1 LPVAEPNFDLLQDLN
16 GAYEKVSNRLIVQ
29 AGVQAK
35 ADFLSLPNWRDD
47 NKAEFYDAIRR
58 DLLPVKQQAAQFS
71 WGYHAQ
77 RARLAGQEFRMPR
90 FNPEDFETSVLRNGA
105 AFEEVYQ
112 RPFAEMRT
120 ALAQGRS
127 FDDALELGGRRAS
140 TLAQTE
146 VQLSRRQASL
156 FARNRNDNIV
166 GYLRVLSGSENCAL
180 CFVASTQRYTRGELL
195 PIHPGCDCGEM
206 PIYGNSDPGQVIDE
220 YNLEKAH
227 QQVEARFGISD
238 RGAREI
244 DYRQIIVSEHGE
256 MGPLLS
262 VRGQKFTGPNALNL
276 VGSKVR
282 KLDPPPVPLFEATDP
297 YFDAG
302 IAARYSQEAVD
313 AADPVFI
320 RAAINEPSITD
331 RLVKLADE
339 AGGEM
344 AMLESRLKQRES
356 LARKI
361 TQDAAEKNVT
371 LQEAADS
378 IGDAIRY
385 TMLLDPQ
392 DYAATAQ
399 KVVNDFEAQGFDV
412 FKFKNYWQE
421 GNSYKGI
428 NTNIR
433 TPDGT
438 VFELQFHT
446 PQSLAVKQPSHEI
459 FERSR
464 VTTNPREKIALETES
479 RNLWQSVDTP
489 ANIEGVGTASFN

>member
-1 LPVAEPNFDLLQDLN
+1 MAEPNFDLLQDLN

-29 AGVQAK
+29 AGAQAK
-35 ADFLSLPNWRDD
+35 ADFLSLPDWRDG

-90 FNPEDFETSVLRNGA
+90 FNPEDFETSVLRNGV

-140 TLAQTE
+140 SLAQTE

-156 FARNRNDNIV
+156 FARNGNDNIV
-166 GYLRVLSGSENCAL
+166 GYLRILSGAENCAL
-180 CFVASTQRYTRGELL
+180 CYVASTQRYTRGDLL

-227 QQVEARFGISD
+227 QQIDQRFGISD

-244 DYRQIIVSEHGE
+244 DYRQIIISEHGE
-256 MGPLLS
+256 MGPTLS
-262 VRGQKFTGPNALNL
+262 VRGQKFTGPGDLTL
-276 VGSKVR
+276 TGKRVR
-282 KLDPPPVPLFEATDP
+282 RLDEPPVPLLEATDP

-302 IAARYSQEAVD
+302 IAAQYGQDAID

-320 RAAINEPSITD
+320 RAAINEPPITD
-331 RLVKLADE
+331 NLVRLADD
-339 AGGEM
+339 AGAEM
-344 AMLESRLKQRES
+344 AMLEFRLKQRES

-361 TQDAAEKNVT
+361 AQDAVEKNVT

-385 TMLLDPQ
+385 TMVVDPQ
-392 DYAATAQ
+392 DYAQT
-399 KVVNDFEAQGFDV
+399 VRNVLDDFEGQGFDV
-412 FKFKNYWQE
+412 FKNKNYWQE

-446 PQSLAVKQPSHEI
+446 PQSLATKDPSHEI
-459 FERSR
+459 YNRSR
-464 VTTNPREKIALETES
+464 VETNAARKIALEEES
-479 RNLWQSVDTP
+479 RSLWENVDTP
-489 ANIEGVGTASFN
+489 ANIEEVGTASFN

>member
-1 LPVAEPNFDLLQDLN
+1 MAEPNFDLLQDLN

-35 ADFLSLPNWRDD
+35 ADFLSLPDWRDD

-282 KLDPPPVPLFEATDP
+282 KLDPPPVPLYDATDP
-297 YFDAG
+297 YFDG
-302 IAARYSQEAVD
+302 GLTRQFGQEAVD
-313 AADPVFI
+313 AADPVLI
-320 RAAINEPSITD
+320 RAAANEPPITNRIVD
-331 RLVKLADE
+331 LAE
-339 AGGEM
+339 NNGAEM
-344 AMLESRLKQRES
+344 AGLDFRLKGRES

-361 TQDAAEKNVT
+361 ADDASAMNITVE
-371 LQEAADS
+371 EAADK
-378 IGDAIRY
+378 IGDSLRY
-385 TMLLDPQ
+385 TMVVDPQ
-392 DYAATAQ
+392 DYAATVQ
-399 KVVNDFEAQGFDV
+399 NVLDDFDAQGFDV
-412 FKFKNYWQE
+412 FKNKNYWQE
-421 GNSYKGI
+421 GNAYKGI
-428 NTNIR
+428 NTNVR
-433 TPDGT
+433 TPDGQ

-446 PQSLAVKQPSHEI
+446 PQSLATKDPSHEI
-459 FERSR
+459 YERSR
-464 VTTNPREKIALETES
+464 VTTNPREKIALEAES

-489 ANIEGVGTASFN
+489 ANIEGVGNATFN